1 MTGVP
6 TVLRR
11 AALAAALALT
21 AVPGLAA
28 AAEAGAEEEFK
39 PDLEF
44 KLEPYIPIHL
54 GPIDLS
60 INKAVIYMLMSA
72 AIAIIGSF
80 LVIRGGLKMRPTKG
94 QNIVEMVY
102 EFAETN
108 IARSTLPKKVFSQ
121 WFPYIA
127 SLFVFILVNNLIS
140 FIPLPFGHE
149 KGGLGISWLPDLGLY
164 AATANLS
171 VTLALTLMTFI
182 VSHYVGVKQNGARGY
197 WKSLK
202 PHGVPKTKF
211 AERFLIYPLVY
222 GLELFGQ
229 ILRLISLSVRLFANM
244 MAGHMLIIMAAGFAA
259 LVGSLVGAVAVPFGV
274 FFYFFEWVLV
284 AGLQAFIFAMLS
296 GIYIG
301 FAAEAPH

>member
-1 MTGVP
+1 MTGGSALV
-6 TVLRR
+6 RR
-11 AALAAALALT
+11 ATLAAALAL
-21 AVPGLAA
+21 AMVPALALAA
-28 AAEAGAEEEFK
+28 EDAEKFK
-39 PDLEF
+39 PDQEF
-44 KLEPYIPIHL
+44 KLEPYISIPKI

-60 INKAVIYMLMSA
+60 INKAVIYMLMSSV
-72 AIAIIGSF
+72 IAIVGSI

-94 QNIVEMVY
+94 QNVVEMVY

-171 VTLALTLMTFI
+171 VTLALTIVTFV
-182 VSHYVGVKQNGARGY
+182 VSHHVGIRQNGARGY

-202 PHGVPKTKF
+202 PHGVPKKKIGEKF
-211 AERFLIYPLVY
+211 LYGMVY
-222 GLELFGQ
+222 VLELFGQ
-229 ILRLISLSVRLFANM
+229 LLRLISLSVRLFANM

>member
-1 MTGVP
+1 VSRRRNWQAAVAVAALTLIP
-6 TVLRR
+6 TV
-11 AALAAALALT
+11 
-21 AVPGLAA
+21 AV
-28 AAEAGAEEEFK
+28 AAEGAGGVEETFK

-44 KLEPYIPIHL
+44 KLEPYIPINL

-60 INKAVIYMLMSA
+60 INKAVIYMLLSSI
-72 AIAIIGSF
+72 IAIVGSII
-80 LVIRGGLKMRPTKG
+80 VIRGGLKMRPTKG

-108 IARSTLPKKVFSQ
+108 IARATLPKKVFAQ
-121 WFPYIA
+121 WFPYVA
-127 SLFVFILVNNLIS
+127 SLFVFILINNLIS

-171 VTLALTLMTFI
+171 VTLALTIMTFV
-182 VSHYVGVKQNGARGY
+182 VSHYVGVKVHGGRGY
-197 WKSLK
+197 WKTLK

-211 AERFLIYPLVY
+211 AEKFIIYPLVY
-222 GLELFGQ
+222 ALELFGQ
-229 ILRLISLSVRLFANM
+229 VLRLISLSVRLFANM
-244 MAGHMLIIMAAGFAA
+244 MAGHMLIIMAAGFAI
-259 LVGSLVGAVAVPFGV
+259 LVGSLVGAIAVPFGV

>member
-1 MTGVP
+1 VTGVS
-6 TVLRR
+6 TLVRR
-11 AALAAALALT
+11 AGLAAALALAT
-21 AVPGLAA
+21 VPGLAA
-28 AAEAGAEEEFK
+28 AAEKEEFK
-39 PDLEF
+39 PDQEF
-44 KLEPYIPIHL
+44 KLERYGPDLSI

-60 INKAVIYMLMSA
+60 INKAVLYMLMAS

-80 LVIRGGLKMRPTKG
+80 MVIRGGLKMRPTKG

-149 KGGLGISWLPDLGLY
+149 KGGLGIGWLPDLGLY

-171 VTLALTLMTFI
+171 VTLALTIMTFI
-182 VSHYVGVKQNGARGY
+182 VSHYVGIKQNGARGY
-197 WKSLK
+197 WNSLK
-202 PHGVPKTKF
+202 PHGVPKKKF
-211 AERFLIYPLVY
+211 FEKFVIYPLVY

-229 ILRLISLSVRLFANM
+229 LLRLISLSVRLFANM